1 MQAVNFNSLLTNKQS
16 NTGRVGINSSFSQI
30 FWPKISEKGME
41 RWNESSY
48 SQDLYK
54 TRFNYNQKR
63 VRVTSTV
70 KDEQLHKLID
80 SLHFCIHR
88 DRKSWMQ

>member
-41 RWNESSY
+41 RWNGSSY
-48 SQDLYK
+48 TPRPLQD
-54 TRFNYNQKR
+54 
-63 VRVTSTV
+63 
-70 KDEQLHKLID
+70 
-80 SLHFCIHR
+80 
-88 DRKSWMQ
+88 